1 MGKWIEGTV
10 IGQKQWTDRLYSL
23 QVKADLPSFEAGQ
36 FAKLALAVN
45 GEMVAR
51 PYSFVNAP
59 KERPYEFY
67 YIVVPEGPLSPRLAQ
82 LEPMDNIYLGPN
94 PSGFLVLS
102 EVPNCDHLWMLSTGT
117 GIGPFLSILKTE
129 TPWKRFE
136 KIVLVHAVRYGAELT
151 YRDQIERLLE
161 AHSDQLQVI
170 SFVSREEHPGALPG
184 RIPEAI
190 TDGRLEKAAGL
201 KIVPDSTH
209 LMLCGNPAMVSSVT
223 ELLKTRGM
231 KKHRRRD
238 PGHITAENYW

>member
-10 IGQKQWTDRLYSL
+10 IGQRQWTDRLYSL

-36 FAKLALAVN
+36 FIKLALAVN

-67 YIVVPEGPLSPRLAQ
+67 YIVVPEGPLSPALTK
-82 LEPMDNIYLGPN
+82 LEPLDNIYFAAQ

-102 EVPNCDHLWMLSTGT
+102 EVPDCDHLWMLSTGT

-129 TPWKRFE
+129 APWKRFK
-136 KIVLVHAVRYGAELT
+136 KIVLVHAVRHGAELT
-151 YRDQIERLLE
+151 YRDQIEPLLE
-161 AHSDQLQVI
+161 AYPGQLQLI
-170 SFVSREEHPGALPG
+170 SFVSREERPGALTG

-201 KIVPDSTH
+201 KLAPEDTH
-209 LMLCGNPAMVSSVT
+209 VMMCGNPEMISAVT
-223 ELLKTRGM
+223 ALLKARGM

-238 PGHITAENYW
+238 RGHITVENYW